1 MKKTNVFLSLLVMA
15 MLCLNV
21 QFGFAQDRE
30 HILKVYN
37 WADYIDED
45 LIGEFEEWYEEQT
58 GEKVK
63 IQYATFDINENM
75 LQQIEMG
82 HEDYD
87 VVCPS
92 DYIIERMLRKNLL
105 QPINKDFG
113 QTPNYLNNVSPYVV
127 EQFEKMGHDS
137 NLVVND
143 YTIGYMWGTGG
154 FIYNAK
160 YVSDDEVKSWS
171 ALQNPKFAQK
181 IFMKDAVLDIYCM
194 MACVTNYD
202 DIKSGKVTRDE
213 LFGNITPERLAKIEE
228 YLKNAKGQFC
238 GWETDFGK
246 EYMTQEKAWI
256 NLSWS
261 GDAAWAIEEA
271 EEVGVEL
278 RYVVPE
284 EGSNVWFDGWVIPKY
299 AVNTKAASYF
309 INFMCK
315 PENAIRNMDEIG
327 YVSVIATPEIL
338 EYAIDSTFEETS
350 NLAYFF
356 GDSCNADAIHVNPVY
371 YADQSVIDRC
381 ALEHEAGEMTEQLM
395 EMFSHVKGDS
405 LDSNMVVI
413 LLVVVVAI
421 VVVIV
426 AGVSKRKKEQER
438 RKARKN
444 A

>member
-1 MKKTNVFLSLLVMA
+1 MKKTNVFFSLLVMA
-15 MLCLNV
+15 FLCLNV
-21 QFGFAQDRE
+21 QLSVAQDRE
-30 HILKVYN
+30 HTLKVFN

-45 LIGEFEEWYEEQT
+45 LIEEFEQWYEEQT
-58 GEKVK
+58 GESVK

-113 QTPNYLNNVSPYVV
+113 ETPNYLDNVSPYVV
-127 EQFEKMGHDS
+127 DQFEKMGHGKF
-137 NLVVND
+137 VVND
-143 YTIGYMWGTGG
+143 YTVGYMWGTSG
-154 FIYNAK
+154 FIYNPK
-160 YVSDDEVKSWS
+160 YVTDDEVKSWS
-171 ALQNPKFAQK
+171 ALQNPKFAKK

-194 MACVTNYD
+194 MACATNYD
-202 DIKSGKVTRDE
+202 DIKAGKVTRQE
-213 LFGNITPERLAKIEE
+213 LFENITPERLAKIED
-228 YLKNAKGQFC
+228 YLKAAKGQFC

-261 GDAAWAIEEA
+261 GDAAWAMDEA
-271 EEVGVEL
+271 ENVGVEL

-284 EGSNVWFDGWVIPKY
+284 EGANVWFDGWVIPKY

-309 INFMCK
+309 INFMCM
-315 PENAIRNMDEIG
+315 PENAIRNMEEIG

-350 NLAYFF
+350 DLSYFF

-405 LDSNMVVI
+405 LNTKWIVI
-413 LLVVVVAI
+413 LIVFVVAVIGI
-421 VVVIV
+421 VI
-426 AGVSKRKKEQER
+426 ASKNKQNNDKKR
-438 RKARKN
+438 RQARKN